1 MSGGLIALALAS
13 ITGLLAVWLY
23 FGQASKNTADLHV
36 QHAELRCGQARF
48 DDQFDSTLTVR
59 DVQAQA
65 DAGRVARLCG
75 DAERARRDAAAQSAR
90 AAQDQGALRTNL
102 KNALGGE
109 LKDGK
114 GRQ

>member
-23 FGQASKNTADLHV
+23 FGQASQNTADLHV

-48 DDQFDSTLTVR
+48 DDQFDSTLTAGDLR
-59 DVQAQA
+59 AQA

-75 DAERARRDAAAQSAR
+75 DAERARRDAVAQSAQ
-90 AAQDQGALRTNL
+90 AAQDQNTLRANL
-102 KNALGGE
+102 KDALGGE
-109 LKDGK
+109 VKNEKGK
-114 GRQ
+114 